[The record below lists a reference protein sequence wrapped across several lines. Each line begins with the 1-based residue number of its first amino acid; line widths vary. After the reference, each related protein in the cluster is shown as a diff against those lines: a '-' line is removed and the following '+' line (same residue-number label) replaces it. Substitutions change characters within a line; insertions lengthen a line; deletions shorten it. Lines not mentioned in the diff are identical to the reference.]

1 MRKLGERIE
10 VTRNEEE
17 DVGSYW
23 IKLRK
28 QDDAGKWKRK
38 HMIVLS
44 AVALEEATDL
54 SYDMRVSE

>member
-1 MRKLGERIE
+1 MRKLEERIE

-28 QDDAGKWKRK
+28 QDDAGN
-38 HMIVLS
+38 
-44 AVALEEATDL
+44 
-54 SYDMRVSE
+54 